1 MAAGKK
7 TAGLPGATRKKAPTV
22 EKPTGTVAPVTN
34 PLDLWYLC
42 EKVNYALRHPLKRSD
57 GQMMYQ
63 RGVTKLIRND
73 DRNFNYHFP
82 YIGEVGYDMT
92 LMPPQPLM
100 SRNPLRRNWPSSF
113 PLAQYHLVK
122 QGYADRLIDKTGGK
136 VERVLE
142 LLARDELERLPK
154 PGIGNI
160 VFDDALDVILKRRG
174 SFRIPDVIRL
184 KDFTLTGKPAF
195 SQGNIETVIEI
206 KFPGDSLSWQ
216 QQEAYEDI
224 AGNPS
229 KFRLLET
236 HVCQIDDKRKREWIR
251 DSVQEPVYKPVAD
264 ALGETGQ
271 ICLRPDVPAWQLL
284 EGEMEQEFS
293 KVRHHFNPWQNA
305 YIAPE
310 GMPVYTLRTARDAYE
325 VTREARDYE
334 RAGGY
339 LGAVMAGPVVVVPAG
354 AVAGGAVV
362 ATGEALVGSIAGT
375 AVQYARTVATF
386 FIAAGS
392 AERAMASEDKE
403 PPSDTSSAKQF
414 LDRDFVYWPE

>member
-1 MAAGKK
+1 MATGKK
-7 TAGLPGATRKKAPTV
+7 TAGLPGAAGKKAPTV

-42 EKVNYALRHPLKRSD
+42 EKVNYALKYPLKRSD

-63 RGVTKLIRND
+63 RGVTKLIRKD

-92 LMPPQPLM
+92 LIPPQPLM

-122 QGYADRLIDKTGGK
+122 RGYSDRLLNKTEGK
-136 VERVLE
+136 VERILE
-142 LLARDELERLPK
+142 LLTRDELERLPK
-154 PGIGNI
+154 PGRGDV

-206 KFPGDSLSWQ
+206 KFPGDRLKKEQ
-216 QQEAYEDI
+216 RDAYEDI
-224 AGNPS
+224 AGDED

-236 HVCQIDDKRKREWIR
+236 HVCQVDDKRKREWIR

-264 ALGETGQ
+264 ALGETEQ
-271 ICLRPDVPAWQLL
+271 ICLRPDVPAWKLL

-293 KVRHHFNPWQNA
+293 KVREYFNPWQDT
-305 YIAPE
+305 YVPPD
-310 GMPVYTLRTARDAYE
+310 GMPVYTLRPPRDAYE
-325 VTREARDYE
+325 VAREARDYA

-339 LGAVMAGPVVVVPAG
+339 LGAVMAGPVVLVPAG
-354 AVAGGAVV
+354 AAAGSAVAAI
-362 ATGEALVGSIAGT
+362 GEALIGSIAGT
-375 AVQYARTVATF
+375 AVQYARTAATF

-392 AERAMASEDKE
+392 TELAMASEDKAL
-403 PPSDTSSAKQF
+403 PSHTSSAEQF
-414 LDRDFVYWPE
+414 LDRDFVWWPD